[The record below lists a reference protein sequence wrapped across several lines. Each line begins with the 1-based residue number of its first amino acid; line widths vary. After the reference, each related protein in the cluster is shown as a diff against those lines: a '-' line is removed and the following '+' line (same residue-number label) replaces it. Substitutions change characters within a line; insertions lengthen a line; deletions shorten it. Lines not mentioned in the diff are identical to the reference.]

1 MQMAAATAATV
12 FVVLSCAH
20 HWAGSATLNE
30 AASVPIQFAF
40 SCCDVGATEPQ
51 HQAGRNQSS
60 N

>member
-30 AASVPIQFAF
+30 AASVPIHL
-40 SCCDVGATEPQ
+40 GATERQ